1 MTPPSSFPSVNRQ
14 CSGVLRVIL
23 GQRIMG
29 FESGMQEPEQEVLL
43 NERSRQIKTIGTRLL
58 NPAPQWQ
65 ETRRPQAPTEAK
77 GDFLSEHKNNVH

>member
-1 MTPPSSFPSVNRQ
+1 MTPPSSFPCVNRQ

-43 NERSRQIKTIGTRLL
+43 NERSRQIKTIGA
-58 NPAPQWQ
+58 PAPQQ
-65 ETRRPQAPTEAK
+65 PRDEKTTGTDRSKR
-77 GDFLSEHKNNVH
+77 